1 MLREI
6 FFDRRDSKVEVPAG
20 VMFVMFAA
28 FVVPMIILRQKIIL
42 GIVMIPMVV
51 DKSQTANRTR
61 WIALVVVCLA
71 QLMSIVDATIV
82 NVALPSIQ
90 RSLHFSQANLT
101 WVVNSY
107 LISYGSFLLLAGRLG
122 DLIGRRRIFL
132 VGVALFTVSSAACG
146 LADSQALLIAA
157 RFLQGLGGAG
167 ATSAIMAIIATEF
180 PEPAERGKAMSV
192 YMFVVSSG
200 GSLGL
205 LTGGPITQ
213 SIDWHWIFFIN
224 VPVGVL
230 TFVFARRLITENR
243 GLGIGRDV
251 DVLGSVL
258 VTASVM
264 LAADAIVTSSSYGWG
279 SAHTLGF
286 GAVAVGLLA
295 SFVALEARLKNPIMP
310 LRIFAVPGLAVSSV
324 IRGLLIT
331 GMYASFFIGVLYLQ
345 HVRGYGVLH
354 TGVAFMPQTLAIAAL
369 SLGATAKLVTRFGPR
384 LPLLAGLVA
393 CGAGLGLL
401 TGLGAHSQYA
411 TAVLPA
417 FLLIGLG
424 AGLAFMPLLTIA
436 MAEVPVAD
444 AGMASGIINTSL
456 QLSAAIGVA
465 VLGTVASERTRTLLT
480 QGHGQTSALL
490 DGYHLAFMV
499 ALGCASAA
507 VLAAL
512 VLIRRPARPT
522 AEVETV
528 VERDAVI
535 EAEAA

>member
-1 MLREI
+1 
-6 FFDRRDSKVEVPAG
+6 
-20 VMFVMFAA
+20 
-28 FVVPMIILRQKIIL
+28 MIMSL
-42 GIVMIPMVV
+42 GEN
-51 DKSQTANRTR
+51 SRAR
-61 WIALVVVCLA
+61 WIALVVVCFA

-101 WVVNSY
+101 WVVNGY
-107 LISYGSFLLLAGRLG
+107 LISYGSFLLLGGRLG

-132 VGVALFTVSSAACG
+132 GGVALFTISSAVCG
-146 LADSQALLIAA
+146 LADSQVLLIAA

-180 PEPAERGKAMSV
+180 PEPAERAKAMSV

-205 LTGGPITQ
+205 LTGGLITQ

-224 VPVGVL
+224 VPIGIG
-230 TFVFARRLITENR
+230 TFIAARRWVSENK
-243 GLGIGRDV
+243 GLGIGRNV

-258 VTASVM
+258 VTASM
-264 LAADAIVTSSSYGWG
+264 MIAAYAIVTSSSYGWG

-286 GAVAVGLLA
+286 GAVAAVLLA
-295 SFVALEARLKNPIMP
+295 GFVVLEARIKNPIMP
-310 LRIFAVPGLAVSSV
+310 LRIFTLPGIAVSSV

-369 SLGATAKLVTRFGPR
+369 SMGATARLVTRFGPR
-384 LPLLAGLVA
+384 PPLIAGLVLA
-393 CGAGLGLL
+393 GAGLSLL
-401 TGLGAHSQYA
+401 ATLGAHSAYA

-436 MAEVPVAD
+436 MANVPASD
-444 AGMASGIINTSL
+444 AGMASGIVNTSL

-465 VLGTVASERTRTLLT
+465 VLGTVATDRTKTLLAA
-480 QGHGQTSALL
+480 GHAQNSALL
-490 DGYHLAFMV
+490 GGYHLAFLV
-499 ALGCASAA
+499 AVGCAAA
-507 VLAAL
+507 ALLAAL
-512 VLIRRPARPT
+512 VMLRRPAREEQI
-522 AEVETV
+522 AVAS
-528 VERDAVI
+528 EREAV
-535 EAEAA
+535 AA

>member
-1 MLREI
+1 MIIMLVGTTETS
-6 FFDRRDSKVEVPAG
+6 DRR
-20 VMFVMFAA
+20 
-28 FVVPMIILRQKIIL
+28 
-42 GIVMIPMVV
+42 
-51 DKSQTANRTR
+51 R

-90 RSLHFSQANLT
+90 RSLHFTQADLT
-101 WVVNSY
+101 WVVNGY

-132 VGVALFTVSSAACG
+132 AGIALFTASSALCG
-146 LADSQALLIAA
+146 IADSQALLIAA
-157 RFLQGLGGAG
+157 RFVQGLGGAG

-180 PEPAERGKAMSV
+180 PEPAERAKAMSV

-205 LTGGPITQ
+205 LTGGLITQ

-224 VPVGVL
+224 IPIGVA
-230 TFVFARRLITENR
+230 TFVFARRLITENK

-258 VTASVM
+258 VTAAMM
-264 LAADAIVTSSSYGWG
+264 LVAYAIVTSTTYGWG
-279 SAHTLGF
+279 SVHTLGF
-286 GAVAVGLLA
+286 GALAVALLA
-295 SFVALEARLKNPIMP
+295 AFVALESRIANPIMP
-310 LRIFAVPGLAVSSV
+310 LRIFAVRGLPSSSL

-354 TGVAFMPQTLAIAAL
+354 TGVAFLPQTLAIAAL
-369 SLGATAKLVTRFGPR
+369 SMGATARLVTRFGPR
-384 LPLLAGLVA
+384 APLLVGLIA

-401 TGLGAHSQYA
+401 TGVGEHSAYA
-411 TAVLPA
+411 THVLPA

-424 AGLAFMPLLTIA
+424 AGLSFMPLLTIA

-465 VLGTVASERTRTLLT
+465 VLGTIATERTQTLLGA
-480 QGHGQTSALL
+480 GHARNVALL
-490 DGYHLAFMV
+490 GGYHLAFVV
-499 ALGCASAA
+499 AVGCAGAA

-512 VLIRRPARPT
+512 VLLRRSPTPQPSPAALSPSSSYARS
-522 AEVETV
+522 
-528 VERDAVI
+528 R
-535 EAEAA
+535 